1 MALNV
6 KVKPTK
12 NRSTFGRDLT
22 IYAYANST
30 KCTNRAS
37 KVSHKLTV
45 DEIELESDVGP
56 EDSELDHQLA
66 EDRGRT
72 AKKRQADESLQMV
85 EYHDYHIDL
94 WFLVSEFIRPE
105 DVCRFALICRKTA
118 EVVQSGRFWSQLY
131 RSHYNRTIELPPR
144 FQPDSMVRLRGLRS
158 AVIRSLFYLYPPFVE
173 RLLPTSYRNPYRV
186 VGRQLLSV
194 WHKRTKNC
202 WTYCFRLKASSL
214 AGSRPAQSVQLQR
227 EKRSLAFMQDI
238 YMNPEEGCQILMI
251 TTDYLKVIPMYNETL
266 IVKNLTQALSQSMMR
281 YKVRLELANY
291 CGKRIDELIF
301 DPTRNV
307 SVLDWWMPEYYKEI
321 DCNSQTDSTV
331 ADTDWMDEN
340 DWDN

>member
-1 MALNV
+1 MALSV

-22 IYAYANST
+22 IYDYANSS

-45 DEIELESDVGP
+45 AEIEL
-56 EDSELDHQLA
+56 DSEITADDPDLDHQLA
-66 EDRGRT
+66 GERGR
-72 AKKRQADESLQMV
+72 AGKKRQADETLQMV

-94 WFLVSEFIRPE
+94 WFLVAEYIRPE

-131 RSHYNRTIELPPR
+131 RSYYNHLIELPPR

-173 RLLPTSYRNPYRV
+173 RLQLASYHNPYRV

-194 WHKRTKNC
+194 WHRRTKNC
-202 WTYCFRLKASSL
+202 WTYYFRLKASSL
-214 AGSRPAQSVQLQR
+214 PGSRPAQSAKLQR
-227 EKRSLAFMQDI
+227 EKNSLAFMQDI

-266 IVKNLTQALSQSMMR
+266 FVKNLTQSLSQSMMR

-291 CGKRIDELIF
+291 CGKRMDEIIF
-301 DPTRNV
+301 DPTRSVN
-307 SVLDWWMPEYYKEI
+307 VLDWWNPEYYKEI
-321 DCNSQTDSTV
+321 DCTSQSDSTL
-331 ADTDWMDEN
+331 AGPEWMDES
-340 DWDN
+340 DWDD